1 MLPIVIL
8 AGGLGTRIKEVTGD
22 LPKSMVLVNGKPF
35 LHWQLNLLRD
45 SGYRDFVLCVSHG
58 AERITEY
65 LGDGCEFGINV
76 RYSYDGSKQMG
87 TGGAILNATPLLGEN
102 FAVLYGDSY
111 LPINFKEIEN
121 AFLEKECKALMTVFK
136 NSHDFGESNIEFSN
150 GRILRY
156 SKKNA
161 NESMEH
167 IDYGLSYFN
176 ANVFSN
182 LPIDTPIDLSDIIE
196 ELVTN
201 DEISGFEVFQRFY
214 EVGSISGL
222 KDFSELMERSS
233 L

>member
-22 LPKSMVLVNGKPF
+22 LPKSMVLVSGKPF
-35 LHWQLNLLRD
+35 LYWQLILLRD

-76 RYSYDGSKQMG
+76 RYSYDGSKQIG
-87 TGGAILNATPLLGEN
+87 TGGAILNAIPLLGEN

-111 LPINFKEIEN
+111 LPINFKEIET

-136 NSHDFGESNIEFSN
+136 NSDKFGESNIEFSN

-156 SKKNA
+156 SKKTA

-176 ANVFSN
+176 ASVFSN
-182 LPIDTPIDLSDIIE
+182 LSIDTPIDLSYIIE

-233 L
+233 